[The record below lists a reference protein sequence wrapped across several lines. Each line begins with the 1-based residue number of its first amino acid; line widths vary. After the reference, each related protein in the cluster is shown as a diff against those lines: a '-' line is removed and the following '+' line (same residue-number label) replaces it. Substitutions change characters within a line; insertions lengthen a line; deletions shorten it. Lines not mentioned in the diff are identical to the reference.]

1 MMTEIFQD
9 REDWIFIEDDIFND
23 EITDDEINEQFEAC
37 EQCDNKKFFFHTSNA
52 HRYNLLDTSQESWQP
67 SDKNLWFGQDMDTLM
82 HFYEAFWLPNK
93 FLNIS
98 LSVKPQLSRNML
110 WCIDWV
116 ILDPLKAEDLW
127 IEQIVKQCNS
137 DGVPVYVLGDRDYPK
152 EFPKGLAK

>member
-1 MMTEIFQD
+1 MTEIFQD
-9 REDWIFIEDDIFND
+9 REDWIFIEDDIFKD
-23 EITDDEINEQFEAC
+23 EITNNEINEQFKSC
-37 EQCDNKKFFFHTSNA
+37 EQCDNKTFFFHTSNS
-52 HRYNLLDTSQESWQP
+52 HRYNFLDTSKESRKT
-67 SDKNLWFGQDMDTLM
+67 SDRNLWFGQDMDTLM

-127 IEQIVKQCNS
+127 IEQIIKQCNS
-137 DGVPVYVLGDRDYPK
+137 DGVPIYVLGDNEYPK
-152 EFPKGLAK
+152 EFPKGLEQ